1 MDGGLFPP
9 LVIVMYID
17 LTEDGRRLLLK
28 SETPSDVSFLKK
40 MPGPQ
45 ATARGMDF
53 WVDAKPWVVK
63 NVLRR
68 VKTHFSGNARISAR
82 AQAIRQSPF
91 ALLPLPAAFAYHT
104 DPLEHQ
110 DIALQYLFTMK
121 RMGLLLDPG
130 LGKTKVV
137 LDWIFLEKLT
147 NPEFSKALVVCPK
160 ALLFVWVK
168 QMRIHRPELKI
179 HVLRA
184 VGYNK
189 QIQGRRKKLKSAGIS
204 EHQKRILQA
213 DIARLEEDR
222 DEESAAVQRADIVL
236 VNYAK
241 VVQNPRFFTRNKWSL
256 LAVDEALVK
265 NPHSDQSGVITEV
278 AHSTPCV
285 TLMSG
290 TLVNNSEGDAFSP
303 TCILEPT
310 LLGMSVHKFNEFY
323 AVKTRRTIT
332 TREKDGSVGT
342 RDVLSII
349 GYNHGA
355 EIKEALH
362 AVSLVMR
369 KEAWLKDL
377 PKKEF
382 YYINV
387 ELSED
392 QKRVYDEIGRNYISV
407 LPNGE
412 TVEVDNPLSCLS
424 KLSQISS
431 GFLYIT
437 PTREEM
443 VDVGIFTMDHILAN
457 RGAGKDKAKK
467 PRTSEPRRIYRFPR
481 QPKIDA
487 LRKLHKTELMR
498 EKVVV
503 WYNFGFE
510 LELLEDLAKEEGIV
524 YRVVKGGT
532 KDPGRQIDDFNEKPD
547 VQWLICQ
554 AKAVNYGVTLLG
566 TDLEQVDYEPELS
579 TEVRTHVFYSLN
591 YSLEVFIQQQDRSH
605 RIGMKKSPRYFILR
619 GDTSTERAI
628 SAKLVRKEVLRE
640 DFLEDTLKRTFPTEN
655 LHDIAVDPDSRH
667 HGDDVSAQETLGT
680 EDGFG

>member
-1 MDGGLFPP
+1 MPP
-9 LVIVMYID
+9 QLVNAMYID

-28 SETPSDVSFLKK
+28 SEVPSDVAFLKK
-40 MPGPQ
+40 LPGPQ

-53 WVDAKPWVVK
+53 WIDAKPWLVRD
-63 NVLRR
+63 VLKRI
-68 VKTHFSGNARISAR
+68 KTHFTGAARISAR
-82 AQAIRQSPF
+82 AQQVRQTSF
-91 ALLPLPAAFAYHT
+91 ALAPIPAAFGYHT
-104 DPLEHQ
+104 SPFEHQ
-110 DIALQYLFTMK
+110 DLALRYLYTMK
-121 RMGLLLDPG
+121 RVGLLLDPG

-137 LDWIFLEKLT
+137 LDWIYLEKLT
-147 NPEFSKALVVCPK
+147 NPDFSKALVVCPK

-179 HVLRA
+179 HVLRG

-189 QIQGRRKKLKSAGIS
+189 QIQGRRKKLKSTDITD
-204 EHQKRILQA
+204 HQKRILQM

-222 DEESAAVQRADIVL
+222 DEESAAIQRADIVL

-278 AHSTPCV
+278 AHSTSCV

-290 TLVNNSEGDAFSP
+290 TLINNSEGDAFSP
-303 TCILEPT
+303 VCILEPT

-323 AVKTRRTIT
+323 AIRTKRTIT

-355 EIKEALH
+355 EIKESLH

-382 YYINV
+382 YYVNV

-457 RGAGKDKAKK
+457 RGSSKDKARKA
-467 PRTSEPRRIYRFPR
+467 RTSEPRRVYRFPS
-481 QPKIDA
+481 QPKVDA
-487 LRKLHKTELMR
+487 LRKLHRGELAK
-498 EKVVV
+498 EKVVI

-510 LELLEDLAKEEGIV
+510 LELLEDLAKEENIV

-532 KDPGRQIDDFNEKPD
+532 KDPGKQIDDFNEKPD
-547 VQWLICQ
+547 VQWLLCQ

-579 TEVRTHVFYSLN
+579 VEVRTHVYYSLN

-605 RIGMKKSPRYFILR
+605 RIGMKKAPRYFILR

-628 SAKLVRKEVLRE
+628 SMKLVRKEVLRE
-640 DFLEDTLKRTFPTEN
+640 EFLEDTLKRTFPTEN
-655 LHDIAVDPDSRH
+655 LHDITVDTDNRHHRDPDAS
-667 HGDDVSAQETLGT
+667 QENLGA